1 MNNYKC
7 LTMVILGK
15 RQANYR
21 ETTSLTNT
29 FPCTLKQI
37 PILFLLDSITDPVI
51 SGSERAEFT
60 SSCNTYIM
68 CQ

>member
-37 PILFLLDSITDPVI
+37 PILFLLDNIVYPLI
-51 SGSERAEFT
+51 SVFKKA
-60 SSCNTYIM
+60 
-68 CQ
+68 

>member
-21 ETTSLTNT
+21 ETTSLTNN
-29 FPCTLKQI
+29 I
-37 PILFLLDSITDPVI
+37 RDGSTD
-51 SGSERAEFT
+51 GY
-60 SSCNTYIM
+60 N
-68 CQ
+68 